1 MKKIF
6 SILLVLSHFGIAQDR
21 QKEVNERSHF
31 VCIQSTGV
39 YHDNSG
45 CSTLQ
50 LCSGGKIRKT
60 KHVDHLKPCPK
71 CALVR
76 QQYRAGGFTDIK
88 RVLGV
93 KDKKQIR
100 DSLGTAEGTIQRPD
114 GLFIQISGPPNSRT
128 VNTIEFYFNKR
139 VLFQEDTLFSKPF
152 FDRLGLQFEGCRSD
166 TIKSKTPHPVTG
178 KIKKDIIIEYRGC
191 ALVERQ
197 DNYEDISKYYYELSF
212 LAKESDLSAELE
224 KVQLKLKVDQP

>member
-1 MKKIF
+1 
-6 SILLVLSHFGIAQDR
+6 
-21 QKEVNERSHF
+21 
-31 VCIQSTGV
+31 
-39 YHDNSG
+39 
-45 CSTLQ
+45 
-50 LCSGGKIRKT
+50 
-60 KHVDHLKPCPK
+60 
-71 CALVR
+71 VR